1 MLKHVTGASSAQV
14 IARIETLKNAEPG
27 GAIAFD
33 GDGTLW
39 SGDIGE
45 DLFYAL
51 IAEENILPEALRALV
66 EEARSANLRT
76 DGTGGELAKRIDEAH
91 HQGAFPEE
99 RLFEIMTWLMAGRHA
114 ALADAY
120 ADQLLDRVGLADR
133 LHPEAIAIVRWAK
146 ENGVRVFLV
155 SASPR
160 IIVEQA
166 AKRVGIDLE
175 HVASAADQRTP
186 EGIIL
191 PAVDRPIPYGAGK
204 VRRLREKLADLP
216 LYAAFGDNA
225 FDLAMLAEA
234 RIPVAVR
241 PKARL
246 LERAPE
252 LPALVVLDRE

>member
-1 MLKHVTGASSAQV
+1 MLRDVTGASSAQV
-14 IARIETLKNAEPG
+14 IERIETLNAAEPG

-51 IAEENILPEALRALV
+51 IEENEIRPEAIKALA
-66 EEARSANLRT
+66 EEARAANLRT
-76 DGTGGELAKRIDEAH
+76 DGSGADLARRIEEAH
-91 HQGAFPEE
+91 HQGVFPEE
-99 RLFEIMTWLMAGRHA
+99 RLFEIMTWLMAGQS
-114 ALADAY
+114 ADDANAY
-120 ADQLLDRVGLADR
+120 ADRLLERVGLMDR
-133 LHPEAIAIVRWAK
+133 LHPEAIAIVRWAQK
-146 ENGVRVFLV
+146 NGVSVFLV

-160 IIVEQA
+160 IIVHQA

-175 HVASAADQRTP
+175 HVASATDQRTA
-186 EGIIL
+186 EGLIL
-191 PAVDRPIPYGAGK
+191 PAVDRPIPYGPGK
-204 VRRLREKLADLP
+204 VRRLREKLGDRT

-241 PKARL
+241 PKPRL
-246 LERAPE
+246 SERASE
-252 LPALVVLDRE
+252 LPGLVVLDRE